1 MATAEIFVLGVGH
14 REAGVEIRERLQGSG
29 AFTTDALFRFQTA
42 GVLDEALLISTCN
55 RLEVVGTSRDAASAR
70 ERIEERMCFFS
81 GLEPEELQP
90 CVHFY
95 TGEDAVE
102 YLFRVAAGLDS
113 RVVGEAQILGQVKE
127 AFREAMLFRTVG
139 PMINRLF
146 HKSFQ
151 TAKRIRSETGVAS
164 GRVSVASAA
173 IASSL
178 EALAAAGVS
187 VADVNALVVG
197 AGEMASLL
205 ASHLKTQGVKSLT
218 VLSRS
223 LGRAQ
228 ALASRF
234 GAQVRTLPQLGEA
247 LLESDVV
254 FTAAGG
260 GARVLLKDEIAP
272 IHARRGGKPW
282 WIFDLGVPRNA
293 EGAVGELENVTLMN
307 VDAFSA
313 EAELSLERRRS
324 EALRAD
330 VIIREEVSKF
340 KEWASALATRPT
352 IKDLTFQAEKAR
364 RVELQRTISRNDFTE
379 KEIQSLDAM
388 TRALVRRLLHHPLMF
403 TKSCHRHWKAEFNLG
418 MVRRIF
424 GLD

>member
-1 MATAEIFVLGVGH
+1 MASTEIFVLGVAH
-14 REAGVEIRERLQGSG
+14 RDAGVEIRERLQGSG
-29 AFTTDALFRFQTA
+29 AFTTEAMFRFQTA
-42 GVLDEALLISTCN
+42 GVLDEALLVSTCN
-55 RLEVVGTSRDAASAR
+55 RLEVVGTAKDLKNAR

-81 GLEPEELQP
+81 GLEPEELLP
-90 CVHFY
+90 TVHFY
-95 TGEDAVE
+95 TGEEAVE
-102 YLFRVAAGLDS
+102 YLFRVASGLDS

-127 AFREAMLFRTVG
+127 AFREATLFRTVG
-139 PMINRLF
+139 PMISRLF
-146 HKSFQ
+146 HKSFH
-151 TAKRIRSETGVAS
+151 TAKRIRTETGVAS

-173 IASSL
+173 INSCQEELGDHDMASMS
-178 EALAAAGVS
+178 
-187 VADVNALVVG
+187 ALVVG

-205 ASHLKTQGVKSLT
+205 ASHLKTHGVVSLT
-218 VLSRS
+218 ILSRS

-228 ALASRF
+228 QLASRY
-234 GAQVRTLPQLGEA
+234 GAEVRTIPQLGEA
-247 LLESDVV
+247 LLESDII

-260 GARVLLKDEIAP
+260 GARVLIRDEIAP
-272 IHARRGGKPW
+272 IHARREGRPW
-282 WIFDLGVPRNA
+282 WIFDLGMPRNVD
-293 EGAVGELENVTLMN
+293 GSVGEMEGVTLRN

-313 EAELSLERRRS
+313 EAEESLERRRS

-340 KEWASALATRPT
+340 KEWTSSLATRPT

-364 RVELQRTISRNDFTE
+364 RVELQRTVSRNDFSE
-379 KEIQSLDAM
+379 KEIQALDAM

-403 TKSCHRHWKAEFNLG
+403 TKSCHRHWRAEFNLG